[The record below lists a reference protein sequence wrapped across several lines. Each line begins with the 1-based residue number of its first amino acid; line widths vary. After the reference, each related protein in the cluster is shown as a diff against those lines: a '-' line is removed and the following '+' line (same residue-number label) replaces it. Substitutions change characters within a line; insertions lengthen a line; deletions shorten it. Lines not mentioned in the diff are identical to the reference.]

1 MPKAIINK
9 KEYRANDIG
18 NWVVK
23 WLRQSGKRMTD
34 LAEELLITQPA
45 LSYKIKHNA
54 FTYSDMLTVFDYL
67 NVNDEEILYV
77 MKI

>member
-1 MPKAIINK
+1 MPKVIINK

-23 WLRQSGKRMTD
+23 WLRQAGKRMID
-34 LAEELLITQPA
+34 LAEELNITQPA

-54 FTYSDMLTVFDYL
+54 FTYADMLTIYDYL
-67 NVNDEEILYV
+67 NVPYEEILYV
-77 MKI
+77 SKI